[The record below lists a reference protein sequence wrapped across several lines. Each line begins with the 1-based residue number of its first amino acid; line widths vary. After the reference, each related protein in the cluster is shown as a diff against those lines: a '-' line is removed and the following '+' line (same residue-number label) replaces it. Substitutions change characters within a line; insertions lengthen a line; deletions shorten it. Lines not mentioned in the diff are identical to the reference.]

1 MPIVTIKTI
10 KGLLTKEKKQELHTR
25 ITDLLIEIEGN
36 CNKKFAKFVI
46 VNIKEEPFENFSM
59 GGIQASPE
67 LFGMSSIDKSPT

>member
-10 KGLLTKEKKQELHTR
+10 EGLLTKEKKQELHKR
-25 ITDLLIEIEGN
+25 ISDLLVEIEGN
-36 CNKKFAKFVI
+36 CNNNFAKFVI

-67 LFGMSSIDKSPT
+67 LFGMSSI